1 MAEVVIIGC
10 GLSGIVAARELADKG
25 VKVKIIEKRDHIG
38 GNIYDY
44 KTESGILVQKYGPHV
59 FFTDNIEI
67 KKYISKYQPVE
78 DIYAECRTYIDN
90 KPIPIPFNFAS
101 IDMIYDDDIAKK
113 LKDKL
118 VETYG
123 KGAIVSVV
131 DLIENDDPVVKNYGE
146 YMYEKEYRKYTA
158 KQWDRPIEN
167 IDPSIFLRVPVYIS
181 YKKTYLKKK
190 YQFMP
195 KYGFTK
201 LAESMLAHSNIEV
214 ELGTNALAD
223 IILDNN
229 NECIYYKDFSGPI
242 LYTGPID
249 ELFGGVYGQ
258 LPYRSLEFTW
268 KVISKQDAPPTAL
281 SAYPE
286 ADKYIRITDY
296 TKFPVQEFGEKSLI
310 AIEYPLEYRKDELCG
325 NEPYYPTIT
334 DESKEL
340 YNLYREE
347 SYKFKNLYL
356 SGRLADYKYYNMD
369 EVIEKAR
376 IMSCNILN
384 SR

>member
-25 VKVKIIEKRDHIG
+25 VKVKIIEKRNHIG

-131 DLIENDDPVVKNYGE
+131 DLIENDDPVVKKYGE

-249 ELFGGVYGQ
+249 ELFGCVYGQ